1 MKRLLSSLKRLGPG
15 LVTGAADDDPSGIAT
30 YSQAGAKYGLG
41 LIWTSLLT
49 LPLLVSVQ
57 EIASRIGLVTG
68 KGLVSNLKG
77 NYHRS
82 ISVIAVLLLLIANTI
97 NLGADLGAIAAA
109 IQLIIPIS
117 EVRIILFSSLLIL
130 VLEIFIP
137 YKKYASVLK
146 FLALSLIAYVVTG
159 LIVITDWQ
167 EVLVAT
173 VIPQKISLDFH
184 YVFLLVGVL
193 GTTISPYMMFWQ
205 SNQEVEEEHDMH
217 ISPHNGDSERI
228 PGLLKR
234 MRLDT
239 WLGMTFSNLAAWFII
254 AVTAITLHANGIV
267 TIETAAQAAK
277 ALEPLAGAEAKYL
290 FALGIIGTG
299 LLAVPIFA
307 GGSAYALS
315 ELFGWKEGLNKKFAR
330 APAFY
335 LVIVISTL
343 LGVVMNLLHVDPIKA
358 LIYAAVINGC
368 ISVPLIGLLL
378 HMGNNEDIV
387 GKYKSPLWVNIAG
400 AVTFVVM
407 AVGLVA
413 LLVGG
418 Q

>member
-1 MKRLLSSLKRLGPG
+1 
-15 LVTGAADDDPSGIAT
+15 VAYIITG
-30 YSQAGAKYGLG
+30 
-41 LIWTSLLT
+41 
-49 LPLLVSVQ
+49 
-57 EIASRIGLVTG
+57 
-68 KGLVSNLKG
+68 
-77 NYHRS
+77 
-82 ISVIAVLLLLIANTI
+82 
-97 NLGADLGAIAAA
+97 
-109 IQLIIPIS
+109 
-117 EVRIILFSSLLIL
+117 F
-130 VLEIFIP
+130 
-137 YKKYASVLK
+137 
-146 FLALSLIAYVVTG
+146 
-159 LIVITDWQ
+159 IVITDWGD
-167 EVLVAT
+167 VLTAT
-173 VIPQKISLDFH
+173 LIPKQIALDYN

-205 SNQEVEEEHDMH
+205 SNQEVEEVRDMH
-217 ISPHNGDSERI
+217 LSTHNGESTRI

-254 AVTAITLHANGIV
+254 AVTAVTLHSHGIV
-267 TIETAAQAAK
+267 NIETAAQAAS
-277 ALEPLAGAEAKYL
+277 ALEPLAGSASKYL

-315 ELFGWKEGLNKKFAR
+315 ELFGWKEGLNKKFSR
-330 APAFY
+330 APSFY

-378 HMGNNEDIV
+378 HMGNNEKII
-387 GKYKSPLWVNIAG
+387 GKYKSPLWVSIAG
-400 AVTFVVM
+400 AITFVIM

-413 LLVGG
+413 LIVGG